1 MNKPTSVN
9 FQNMANPAQQKKKTS
24 EKNPLLHLQRRHVTM
39 T

>member
-9 FQNMANPAQQKKKTS
+9 FQNMAHPAQQKKKPS
-24 EKNPLLHLQRRHVTM
+24 EKKTLLHLQRRHVTM